1 MFQGREYSVLYY
13 IGFGIWFLSQ
23 DLPLSM
29 KIIKLL
35 IVSKQIKIK
44 LCTGSIHKKFQI
56 PVSIKN
62 TKKSRGSTRRKQQLK
77 WIIII

>member
-1 MFQGREYSVLYY
+1 
-13 IGFGIWFLSQ
+13 
-23 DLPLSM
+23 M

-35 IVSKQIKIK
+35 IGSKQIKIK

-62 TKKSRGSTRRKQQLK
+62 TKKSRESTRMKATIKVDNHYLK
-77 WIIII
+77 KKPILSIDIANVGT